1 MNGPQ
6 MRDFYEI
13 LGVQRSA
20 TDDEIKKEYRK
31 LARQYHPDANPDDA
45 EALER
50 FKEISVAYEALSD
63 PEKRRRYDMFGPE
76 GVAPGAG
83 AGGPGGEAFG
93 FGLNDLFDA
102 FFGGRDPFGGD
113 RRGGGPPRGADAET
127 VLDLTL
133 HEVVFGGTKQFD
145 VTMPVACEDCDGSG
159 CAPGTHA
166 DTCDNCGGS
175 GEVRSVRRSV
185 LGQLVT
191 SGPCPRCDGTGQI
204 VPSPCP
210 TCHGDGRTRSQRRL
224 EVEIP
229 PGIDTGQRLRL
240 SGRGP
245 AGPRGGPAGD
255 LYVTVRVGEHAG
267 LERDGDDLHA
277 VHAIAMTQAALGT
290 MLTVVTLDGDQ
301 ELDVPSGTQ
310 PGRVF
315 TLHGM
320 GVPSLRSGRR
330 GNLYVHIAV
339 DVPTKLTAEEA
350 ELLTQFADMR
360 GETVHE
366 HRDGLFARI
375 RSAFQ

>member
-1 MNGPQ
+1 

-13 LGVQRSA
+13 LGVERNA
-20 TDDEIKKEYRK
+20 TDDEIKKAYRK
-31 LARQYHPDANPDDA
+31 LARQYHPDANPGDDA
-45 EALER
+45 ASEH
-50 FKEISVAYEALSD
+50 FKEISVAYEGLSD

-83 AGGPGGEAFG
+83 SGDAFG

-113 RRGGGPPRGADAET
+113 RRGGGPPRGSDAET

-145 VTMPVACEDCDGSG
+145 VTMPVACDTCDGSG

-166 DTCDNCGGS
+166 DTCTNCGGS
-175 GEVRSVRRSV
+175 GEVRTVRRSM

-191 SGPCPRCDGTGQI
+191 SGPCPRCEATGQI
-204 VPSPCP
+204 IPSPCV
-210 TCHGDGRTRSQRRL
+210 TCRGDGRVRAERRL

-245 AGPRGGPAGD
+245 AGPRGGQAGD

-267 LERDGDDLHA
+267 LERDGDDLHSLQT
-277 VHAIAMTQAALGT
+277 VAMTQAALGT
-290 MLTVVTLDGDQ
+290 TLTVSTLDGDQ
-301 ELDVPSGTQ
+301 EVEVPAGTQ
-310 PGRVF
+310 PGRVIM
-315 TLHGM
+315 LHGM
-320 GVPSLRSGRR
+320 GVPSLRTGRR
-330 GNLYVHIAV
+330 GNLHVHIGV
-339 DVPTKLTAEEA
+339 DVPLKLTAEEA
-350 ELLTQFADMR
+350 ELLTHFATLR
-360 GETVHE
+360 GESVHE

>member
-1 MNGPQ
+1 MSGL
-6 MRDFYEI
+6 RDFYEV
-13 LGVQRSA
+13 LGVDRSA
-20 TDDEIKKEYRK
+20 NDDEIKKAYRK

-83 AGGPGGEAFG
+83 AGAGSGDAFG

-102 FFGGRDPFGGD
+102 FFGGRDPFGGE
-113 RRGGGPPRGADAET
+113 RHASGTRRGADAET
-127 VLDLTL
+127 ILDLTL
-133 HEVVFGGTKQFD
+133 EEVVFGGTKQFN
-145 VTMPVACEDCDGSG
+145 VTMPIACDECDGSG

-166 DTCDNCGGS
+166 DACSNCGGS

-191 SGPCPRCDGTGQI
+191 SGPCARCEGTGQVI
-204 VPSPCP
+204 PSPCT
-210 TCHGDGRTRSQRRL
+210 TCRGDGRVRSDRRL

-255 LYVTVRVGEHAG
+255 LYVTVRIAEHAG
-267 LERDGDDLHA
+267 LERDGDDLHT
-277 VHAIAMTQAALGT
+277 VQTIAMTQAALGT
-290 MLTVVTLDGDQ
+290 TVSVPTLDGDQ
-301 ELDVPSGTQ
+301 ELDVPAGTQ

-330 GNLYVHIAV
+330 GNFYVHVAV
-339 DVPTKLTAEEA
+339 DVPTKLTVEEA
-350 ELLTQFADMR
+350 ALLAQFAAMR
-360 GETVHE
+360 GEEVHE
-366 HRDGLFARI
+366 HRDGLFSRI
-375 RSAFQ
+375 RHAFQ

>member
-1 MNGPQ
+1 MSP

-13 LGVQRSA
+13 LGVRRDA
-20 TDDEIKKEYRK
+20 TDDEIKKAYRK
-31 LARQYHPDANPDDA
+31 LARENHPDANPDDA

-83 AGGPGGEAFG
+83 AGGGDPFG

-102 FFGGRDPFGGD
+102 FFGGGGDPFG
-113 RRGGGPPRGADAET
+113 RARGGPARGPDAEAMI
-127 VLDLTL
+127 TL
-133 HEVVFGGTKQFD
+133 EMPEAVFGVTKGLD
-145 VTMPVACEDCDGSG
+145 VVLPIECAECGGSG

-166 DTCDNCGGS
+166 STCGTCSGT
-175 GEVRSVRRSV
+175 GEVRTVRRSI

-191 SGPCPRCDGTGQI
+191 SGPCGTCSGTGQVI
-204 VPSPCP
+204 ASPCNN
-210 TCHGDGRTRSQRRL
+210 CHGDGRIRGPKHL

-229 PGIDTGQRLRL
+229 AGIDDGQRLRL

-245 AGPRGGPAGD
+245 AAPRGGPAGD
-255 LYVTVRVGEHAG
+255 LYVSVRVVADPRF
-267 LERDGDDLHA
+267 ERHGDDLHTVA
-277 VHAIAMTQAALGT
+277 RVAMTQAALGAT
-290 MLTVVTLDGDQ
+290 LQVPTLDGDH
-301 ELDVPSGTQ
+301 EFVLPAGSQ

-315 TLHGM
+315 TLNGF

-330 GNLYVHIAV
+330 GDLHVHIEV
-339 DVPTKLTAEEA
+339 EIPTKLSADEA
-350 ELLTQFADMR
+350 ELLTRFAQQR
-360 GETVHE
+360 GEEVSE

>member
-1 MNGPQ
+1 MSPI
-6 MRDFYEI
+6 RDFYEI
-13 LGVQRSA
+13 LGVSRSA
-20 TDDEIKKEYRK
+20 NDAEIKTAYRK
-31 LARQYHPDANPDDA
+31 LARQYHPDANPGDDSA
-45 EALER
+45 AER

-83 AGGPGGEAFG
+83 AGAGPGDAFG

-102 FFGGRDPFGGD
+102 FFGGRDPFGE
-113 RRGGGPPRGADAET
+113 RGSGSGARRGADAET

-133 HEVVFGGTKQFD
+133 EEVVFGGTKQFD
-145 VTMPVACEDCDGSG
+145 VTMPVACEECDGSA

-166 DTCDNCGGS
+166 QTCDNCGGT
-175 GEVRSVRRSV
+175 GEVRSVRRSM

-191 SGPCPRCDGTGQI
+191 SGPCPRCDATGQVI
-204 VPSPCP
+204 PSPC
-210 TCHGDGRTRSQRRL
+210 TVCHGDGRVRSPRTL

-245 AGPRGGPAGD
+245 AGPRGGPPGD
-255 LYVTVRVGEHAG
+255 LYVTVRVGEHPG
-267 LERDGDDLHA
+267 LERDGDDLHT
-277 VHAIAMTQAALGT
+277 VQTIAMTQAALGT
-290 MLTVVTLDGDQ
+290 TLTVPSLDGDQ
-301 ELDVPSGTQ
+301 ELDVPPGTQ

-330 GNLYVHIAV
+330 GNLNVHVAV
-339 DVPTKLTAEEA
+339 DVPTKLAPEEA
-350 ELLTQFADMR
+350 ELLAQFAALR
-360 GETVHE
+360 GEVVHE